1 MPNARSR
8 RGFTLVELMLVIVI
22 MGVLGIA
29 FTKLILAQARFFQH
43 EFGRKTA
50 RAVSRSAMNLLVS
63 DMRMVQDSGGV
74 DSVSANRHTVRVI
87 APFAF
92 GLICVAT
99 PSPVYASLLPA
110 DSTEVTLAKYGGWAW
125 RDTSRHYQIVVPAAP
140 LGADSV
146 HTAASSASC
155 TTTPSPG
162 IRTLTINGRVGRVI
176 TITPAAANA
185 KAGMP
190 MFLWQK
196 ITYSFKAST
205 AFPGLYGLYR
215 TPTGGSAE
223 EILAPFDSS
232 SGFKFYVPGQDTS
245 QTTVPAL
252 ANIRGFDLVLNGV
265 APSVTAGRPATITKT
280 VTAVFFKNSRT
291 F

>member
-1 MPNARSR
+1 MPTARSR
-8 RGFTLVELMLVIVI
+8 RGFTLAELLVVIII
-22 MGVLGIA
+22 MGILGVA
-29 FTKLILAQARFFQH
+29 FTKLIISQARFFQH
-43 EFGRKTA
+43 EFGKKSG
-50 RAVSRSAMNLLVS
+50 RAVARSAMNLLMS
-63 DMRMVQDSGGV
+63 DMRMIQDSGGV
-74 DSVSANRHTVRVI
+74 DSVSADRHTVRVI
-87 APFAF
+87 VPFAY

-99 PSPVYASLLPA
+99 GSPVYASLLPA
-110 DSTEVTLAKYGGWAW
+110 DSTEVTLAKYGGYAW
-125 RDTSRHYQIVVPAAP
+125 RDSTKRYTIVVPAAP
-140 LGADSV
+140 QGADSV
-146 HTAASSASC
+146 HTAASGATC

-176 TITPAAANA
+176 TITPAAPTA
-185 KAGMP
+185 KAGTP

-196 ITYSFKAST
+196 ITYSFKPST

-215 TPTGGSAE
+215 TPTGGTSE

-232 SGFKFYVPGQDTS
+232 SGFKFYVPGKDTS

-252 ANIRGFDLVLNGV
+252 SSIRGFDLVLNGV
-265 APSVTAGRPATITKT
+265 GPSVTVGMPPTITKM